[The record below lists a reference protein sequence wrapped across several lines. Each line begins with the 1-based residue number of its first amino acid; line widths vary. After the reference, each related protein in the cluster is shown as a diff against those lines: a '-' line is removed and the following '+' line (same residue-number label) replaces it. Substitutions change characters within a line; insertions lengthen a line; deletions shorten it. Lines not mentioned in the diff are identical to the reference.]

1 MSTLKQ
7 QHDTDAESTEAG
19 IASYLQANPGFF
31 ERHGR
36 LLSTLR
42 LPHDAGGPAVSLV
55 ERQVLVLRQKN
66 LKLERKLKDL
76 LDVARSNDALASRIH
91 TLATLLL
98 AAPDQ
103 AAVVRVLEEQLRVS
117 FNADQSVLVVFD
129 KASGPD
135 VNGRFLRVIDRED
148 PAIGSFGTF
157 LKASAPRCGQ
167 IRDAQ
172 RDYLF
177 GAGNVEIGSVALV
190 PLGHRSEIGFLA
202 IGSRDSDHFHPGMS
216 IDFLARLGEL
226 VGCALRTRNLP
237 KPALAGPTDRQPDQA
252 GTDLSRP

>member
-7 QHDTDAESTEAG
+7 QHVADPTLTEDSIG
-19 IASYLQANPGFF
+19 DYLQANPDFF
-31 ERHGR
+31 ERHSG
-36 LLSTLR
+36 LLNSLR

-66 LKLERKLKDL
+66 VKLERKLKDL
-76 LDVARSNDALASRIH
+76 VDVARSNDALASRIH
-91 TLATLLL
+91 ALAMLML

-103 AAVVRVLEEQLRVS
+103 SGVVRVLEEQLRVS

-129 KASGPD
+129 APAGAAD
-135 VNGRFLRVIDRED
+135 TGRFLRVVGRDD
-148 PAIGSFGTF
+148 PAIASFRTF
-157 LKASAPRCGQ
+157 LQSHAPRCGQ
-167 IRDAQ
+167 VRDAQ

-177 GAGNVEIGSVALV
+177 GTGNIEIGSVALV
-190 PLGHRSEIGFLA
+190 PLGDKSDLGFLA

-226 VGCALRTRNLP
+226 VSCALRTR
-237 KPALAGPTDRQPDQA
+237 PAA
-252 GTDLSRP
+252 

>member
-7 QHDTDAESTEAG
+7 QHVADPALTEDA
-19 IASYLQANPGFF
+19 IADYLQANPDFF
-31 ERHGR
+31 ERHSV
-36 LLSTLR
+36 LLNSLR

-91 TLATLLL
+91 ALAMLML

-103 AAVVRVLEEQLRVS
+103 AGVVQVLEEQLRVS
-117 FNADQSVLVVFD
+117 FNADQSVLVVFED
-129 KASGPD
+129 PAGGATT
-135 VNGRFLRVIDRED
+135 GRFLRVVDRDD
-148 PAIGSFGTF
+148 PAIASFRTF
-157 LKASAPRCGQ
+157 LQAHAPRCGQ
-167 IRDAQ
+167 VRDAQ
-172 RDYLF
+172 RDFLF

-190 PLGHRSEIGFLA
+190 PLGHKAELGFLA
-202 IGSRDSDHFHPGMS
+202 VGSRDSDHFHPGMS

-226 VGCALRTRNLP
+226 VSCALRTRS
-237 KPALAGPTDRQPDQA
+237 AA
-252 GTDLSRP
+252 

>member
-7 QHDTDAESTEAG
+7 QHVADPALTEDA
-19 IASYLQANPGFF
+19 IADYLQANPDFF
-31 ERHGR
+31 ERHSV
-36 LLSTLR
+36 LLNSLR

-91 TLATLLL
+91 ALAMLML

-103 AAVVRVLEEQLRVS
+103 AGVVQVLEEQLRVS
-117 FNADQSVLVVFD
+117 FNADQSVLVVFED
-129 KASGPD
+129 PAGGATT
-135 VNGRFLRVIDRED
+135 GRFLRVVDRDD
-148 PAIGSFGTF
+148 PAIASFRTF
-157 LKASAPRCGQ
+157 LQAHAPRCGQ
-167 IRDAQ
+167 VRDAQ
-172 RDYLF
+172 RDFLF

-190 PLGHRSEIGFLA
+190 PLGQKAELGFLA
-202 IGSRDSDHFHPGMS
+202 VGSRDSDHFHPGMS

-226 VGCALRTRNLP
+226 VSCALRTRS
-237 KPALAGPTDRQPDQA
+237 AA
-252 GTDLSRP
+252 

>member
-7 QHDTDAESTEAG
+7 QHVADPSLTEDTVAD
-19 IASYLQANPGFF
+19 YLQANADFF
-31 ERHGR
+31 ERHSG
-36 LLSTLR
+36 LLNSLR

-66 LKLERKLKDL
+66 VKLERKLKDL
-76 LDVARSNDALASRIH
+76 VDVARSNDALASRIH
-91 TLATLLL
+91 ALAMLML

-103 AAVVRVLEEQLRVS
+103 SGVVRVLEEQLRVS

-129 KASGPD
+129 APAGGAD
-135 VNGRFLRVIDRED
+135 TGRFLRVVGRDD
-148 PAIGSFGTF
+148 PAIASFRTF
-157 LKASAPRCGQ
+157 LQAHAPRCGQ
-167 IRDAQ
+167 VRDAQ

-177 GAGNVEIGSVALV
+177 GTGNIEIGSVALV
-190 PLGHRSEIGFLA
+190 PLGDKSELGFLA

-226 VGCALRTRNLP
+226 VSCALRTR
-237 KPALAGPTDRQPDQA
+237 PAA
-252 GTDLSRP
+252 